1 MAVLK
6 YKDPIT
12 GEVKK
17 VFAPVNEG
25 YRKQETYNKKEVYN
39 KTETYNKEE
48 IQSLIN
54 TAISNAI
61 TTAIGGSY

>member
-1 MAVLK
+1 MSVLK
-6 YKDPIT
+6 YIDPVT
-12 GEVKK
+12 LEVKK
-17 VFAPVNEG
+17 VGAPKYDVYSKE
-25 YRKQETYNKKEVYN
+25 EVYI

-48 IQSLIN
+48 VNTLIN

>member
-1 MAVLK
+1 MSVLK

-12 GEVKK
+12 GKVKK
-17 VFAPVNEG
+17 VGSPKYDVYSKDEV
-25 YRKQETYNKKEVYN
+25 YNKKE
-39 KTETYNKEE
+39 TYTKEE
-48 IQSLIN
+48 VQSLIN